1 MSPECAFVTVDQDR
15 TGDQKISLQFTFV
28 LDSPGVSPSQAHCQL
43 GIPFPQL
50 ENKEVWDLFPSPKD
64 KQLFWNIKA

>member
-50 ENKEVWDLFPSPKD
+50 ENKEV
-64 KQLFWNIKA
+64 